1 MFMDVIAFDE
11 CSYVYDWLSAVHKM
25 PDDWDDVSAQ
35 LTFRFALDGIV
46 KERQGLASNFLL
58 GCHAIGIG
66 DARPDVELADR
77 TDLSPDFA
85 H

>member
-25 PDDWDDVSAQ
+25 PDDWYDVSAQ
-35 LTFRFALDGIV
+35 FAFRFALDGIV
-46 KERQGLASNFLL
+46 KERQGLASDFLL
-58 GCHAIGIG
+58 VCHAIGIG
-66 DARPDVELADR
+66 DARPDLELADR
-77 TDLSPDFA
+77 TDVSPDFA